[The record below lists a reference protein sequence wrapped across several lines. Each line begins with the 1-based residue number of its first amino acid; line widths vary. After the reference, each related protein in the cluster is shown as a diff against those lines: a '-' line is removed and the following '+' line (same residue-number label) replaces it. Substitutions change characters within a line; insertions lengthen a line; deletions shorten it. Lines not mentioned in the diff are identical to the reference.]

1 MFIIGLP
8 DAHVE
13 PIAMMVENIAT
24 PIASKAVLRM
34 LLNPQVAESTH
45 VRELLSVFLH
55 LIIIIYL
62 IEVPLMVD
70 RNVSGVLISSDNTVE
85 RST

>member
-8 DAHVE
+8 DARVE

-34 LLNPQVAESTH
+34 FLNPQAADSTH
-45 VRELLSVFLH
+45 VRELLYVFLH

-62 IEVPLMVD
+62 IKVPLVVD
-70 RNVSGVLISSDNTVE
+70 RNVSGV
-85 RST
+85 